1 MNIET
6 PWKSIAGTEADVY
19 SFLSD
24 LNNLEKM
31 MPSQVVNWKSTA
43 EECSFT
49 IKGMSDMVLKIA
61 DRTPN
66 SLVSMESGSSKP
78 FPFKLNAEIK
88 PEGNQAQVRLVFD
101 GKVNAF
107 MSMMIEKPLS
117 NFFNLLLDGLNSH
130 FSNS

>member
-1 MNIET
+1 MKIET
-6 PWKSIAGTEADVY
+6 TWKSISGSEEEVFI
-19 SFLSD
+19 FLAD

-31 MPSQVVNWKSTA
+31 MPSQVVNWKSTS

-49 IKGMSDMVLKIA
+49 IKGMSDMILKIS
-61 DRTPN
+61 DKKPN

-78 FPFKLNAEIK
+78 FPFTLNAEIQ
-88 PEGNQAQVRLVFD
+88 PESEKSQVRLVFD

-117 NFFNLLLDGLNSH
+117 NFFNMLLDGLDNH
-130 FSNS
+130 FSGN